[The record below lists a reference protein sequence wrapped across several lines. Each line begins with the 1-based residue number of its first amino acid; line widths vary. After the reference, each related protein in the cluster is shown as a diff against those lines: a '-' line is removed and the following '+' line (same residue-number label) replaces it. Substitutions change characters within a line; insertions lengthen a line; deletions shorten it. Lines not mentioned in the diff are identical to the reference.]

1 MKILDIRK
9 VKVTKFIN
17 QFKIV
22 EELRDGYIVKLY
34 KEYNDDENNNICNI
48 AVLMRLS
55 VDELY
60 YLQNPSEENIN
71 KFNDRFEQV
80 LSLYIR
86 RTL

>member
-9 VKVTKFIN
+9 SDDHISIK
-17 QFKIV
+17 FKIV
-22 EELRDGYIVKLY
+22 EELKDGYIVNLY
-34 KEYNDDENNNICNI
+34 KEYKDDNNNNICNI
-48 AVLMRLS
+48 SVLMRLS

-86 RTL
+86 RNTT

>member
-9 VKVTKFIN
+9 SDGYSSN
-17 QFKIV
+17 NDFKIV
-22 EELRDGYIVKLY
+22 EELRDGYIVNLY
-34 KEYNDDENNNICNI
+34 KEYKDDNNNNICNI
-48 AVLMRLS
+48 SVLMRLS

-80 LSLYIR
+80 LGLYIR